1 MRKTQRPGS
10 RSGWRRWAGRGV
22 VALGAVVLCGSVLST
37 VPAAAKPA
45 STTTG
50 PGQSAPAPKTTSSPS
65 GLPTLDNGYDTPTPP
80 ELAAAAQARSSGK
93 PVAVADLTTETQ
105 QVFAA
110 PKGGFTVNVN
120 PVPVRTK
127 QAGLWVAIDTTLKHG
142 ADGYSP
148 AATAY
153 GTVTFSPGGTAP
165 LATTTF
171 DGTSYA
177 VSWPGAL
184 PAPTVSG
191 STATYANV
199 LPGVDL
205 IMSATVTGGFS
216 DVLVVHDATASHNPA
231 LAALR
236 LTTHASNGRVT
247 TQDGALTVT
256 STTGGRSLIASAA
269 TMWDS
274 NTDLTAAQ
282 AKPNP
287 LIGAD
292 PSDPQH
298 PGLAARIAQV
308 NTRADANSLT
318 LVPDQQL
325 LTGGHAAF
333 PLFIDPT
340 FNWHFADSAN
350 PAFDEVKQGYPC
362 NAVPLFNNKG
372 DAGDNGN
379 LGVGHNIWDSCVG
392 TMRAYY
398 QFQIPSQ
405 IRGANIN
412 LATVNATE
420 TYTATCSGNRT
431 VDLHWT
437 GGIGGGTDWN
447 SAPGVGGAPLATAVF
462 PPAYN
467 PDHCPK
473 NGEADGGFNVTSA
486 IRTEAGDGST
496 QFTVA
501 LTDDSNNSNNF
512 GRFNNTPTLE
522 IQYNHTPNVPGALSA
537 VTGGDNAGC
546 ATNQPYPFIGR
557 TIQANTPV
565 LRANVSDPD
574 GDLQL
579 ATFKFWVEGSSSPP
593 QTGQSA
599 DGVGSGGN
607 AATNLPWTS
616 FVSTLHNN
624 DVVDWQVQSTDGQAT
639 SSWSQICHFIAEPD
653 PPLKPV
659 IVNTDGHYPDS
670 GNGGHAV
677 SPSQTPGQFAISTP
691 SSNATKFVYELDQPP
706 APTSPGAPSVSTAAT
721 GVGGVAATP
730 GGRWPL
736 TDASGTTAA
745 DSSGAAHP
753 ATLATGATWAT
764 DPTRGGV
771 LATNG
776 STGFATTSGP
786 VVDTTQSYSVGA
798 WVKLS
803 SAGNYATAVSE
814 DGTSSSGF
822 YLQYSLPDN
831 KWAFSQVP
839 TDGSVTGIRAL
850 GAAPVL
856 NTWTYLVGVY
866 NATSGGLQLYVNGVP
881 AGTATNAKPWMASG
895 PLAIG
900 RGKAAGKNSD
910 FFPGQIG
917 DVQVYQRALT
927 ATEIDSI
934 FTNTPVTITPTWPGP
949 HNLYAYAV
957 DAAGDQSQTFDYP
970 FLVTMDPNKQCASLS
985 VCMNDTATTSS
996 TKSTAGNTSTI
1007 DGVNALSS
1015 TDLGNAGWAN
1025 NAVTVDGATFA
1036 LPKFGTG
1043 ADNVLAA
1050 NQTIGNQDPALS
1062 AYNGTQAA
1070 ATGVSSLMFL
1080 ATATNTPAET
1090 PPAINGDATAPYVP
1104 AGTQVAAE
1112 PCFVGQDPLGECAP
1126 SGTITYTDGSI
1137 GQYYLTVPDWLT
1149 GPPSLAAITLPGEIT
1164 PTGQNTAV
1172 NPKIYAFSVPL
1183 QPGVGIASV
1192 TLPDVGV
1199 QTNNGMD
1206 SLHIFAMSTRSGL
1219 GNVGAPSGENWT
1231 GGWAGPTEGSYNQE
1245 KGAAYANQTFR
1256 VAVRPSVSGNSVR
1269 IKLDNALGTGPLTI
1283 GHATVALA
1291 KPTSGSAPPSPV
1303 PASAPVNLTFG
1314 SGNTP
1319 GVTIPEGGMAYAN
1332 AQSLNVSAGQYL
1344 LVSFYLSSSA
1354 PYLVEHSLSSDAYE
1368 YTTPIGSGDSTTATT
1383 AAPFTATG
1391 EQDGRYT
1398 NLVTGVDVATPVNAA
1413 TLTGTP
1419 TQAVVGNN
1427 LVDAWQP
1434 NTEPNTTGSQVAD
1447 DLGGAEPS
1455 TPTPAGTIAEGI
1467 EANEIT
1473 VDNPQKYGGTT
1484 IVGGPDLLSR
1494 VDRDILAQ
1502 PNLGTVIID
1511 EGLQDVLN
1519 GASATSFES
1528 AVDALSN
1535 FLNSYGVNV
1544 VVIGLTPCG
1553 GYTGSGAA
1561 TNDQCTTAV
1570 DSTRT
1575 TLNQWLHFGSGL
1587 ASFVDPD
1594 ATLGTADTGGQEQLK
1609 PSADS
1614 GDHVNLSNAGY
1625 AALADKYLSPLA
1637 NWTLT
1642 DGTGTTA
1649 AFDSASD
1656 VSTYW
1661 PVSNDLGSAPATLT
1675 GGTSWVSDPAYGEVL
1690 QLDGTS
1696 GYASTP
1702 TPVVNTAASFTVAGW
1717 ANLSGTGHNA
1727 EIVSQDG
1734 TQSSEFALQ
1743 YDQADNRWAFGM
1755 ATGDTAGASSVRALS
1770 TSAPATGTWTHLV
1783 GTYNAGTHVLAL
1795 YVNGALA
1802 GTATDSTPWAA
1813 NGSLAIGRGFASGA
1827 NAEFFPGELSTVQ
1840 AFNYALTAQQVAALY
1855 QRLQ

>member
-1 MRKTQRPGS
+1 MSTTNRA
-10 RSGWRRWAGRGV
+10 GWRQWAGRGI
-22 VALGAVVLCGSVLST
+22 AAFGAAMLCGSILSGA
-37 VPAAAKPA
+37 PAAAAAKPA
-45 STTTG
+45 GTTAG
-50 PGQSAPAPKTTSSPS
+50 PGQSAPAAKAPKSPS
-65 GLPTLDNGYDTPTPP
+65 GLPTLDSGYDTPTPA
-80 ELAAAAQARSSGK
+80 ELAAAAQARTTGT

-105 QVFAA
+105 QVLAQ
-110 PKGGFTVNVN
+110 PKGGFTVSVN
-120 PVPVRTK
+120 PVPVRTR
-127 QAGLWVAIDTTLKHG
+127 QGGQWVAIDTTLQHAAG
-142 ADGYSP
+142 GYSP

-153 GTVTFSPGGTAP
+153 GTVTFSPGGTGP
-165 LATTTF
+165 LATTTL

-184 PAPTVSG
+184 PAPAVTG
-191 STATYANV
+191 STATYSNV

-205 IMSATVTGGFS
+205 VMSATVTGGFT
-216 DVLVVHDATASHNPA
+216 DVLVVHDATAARNPA
-231 LAALR
+231 LADLR
-236 LTTHASNGRVT
+236 LATHTIGGRVGT
-247 TQDGALTVT
+247 NADGALAIT
-256 STTGGRSLIASAA
+256 STTGGRSLVASAA

-274 NTDLTAAQ
+274 NTALATPNAA
-282 AKPNP
+282 
-287 LIGAD
+287 IGAD
-292 PSDPQH
+292 PSDTQH

-308 NTRADANSLT
+308 ATKADASSLT
-318 LVPDQQL
+318 LVPDHQL
-325 LTGGHAAF
+325 LTGAHSAF
-333 PLFIDPT
+333 PLFIDPS

-362 NAVPLFNNKG
+362 NSVSLFNNKG

-379 LGVGHNIWDSCVG
+379 LGVGNNIWDSCIG

-398 QFQIPSQ
+398 QFQLPSQ

-412 LATVNATE
+412 LATMNATE

-437 GGIGGGTDWN
+437 GGINGGTDWN
-447 SAPGVGGAPLATAVF
+447 SAPGVGGGALATAVF

-486 IRTEAGDGST
+486 IRADAGDGST

-501 LTDDSNNSNNF
+501 LTDDANNSNNF

-522 IQYNHTPNVPGALSA
+522 IQYNHTPNVPTALSA

-546 ATNQPYPFIGR
+546 ATTQPYPFIGR

-574 GDLQL
+574 GDQQQ
-579 ATFKFWVEGSSSPP
+579 ATFKFWVDGSSAQP
-593 QTGQSA
+593 QTGLSA
-599 DGVGSGGN
+599 DGVGSGGS
-607 AATNLPWTS
+607 AAVNLPWAS
-616 FVSTLHNN
+616 FVNTLHNN

-659 IVNTDGHYPDS
+659 ITNTDGHYPDS

-677 SPSQTPGQFAISTP
+677 SPAQTPGQFAIATP

-706 APTSPGAPSVSTAAT
+706 APTSPGAPAVTTAAT
-721 GVGGVAATP
+721 GVGGSAATP
-730 GGRWPL
+730 AGHWPL
-736 TDASGTTAA
+736 TDGTGTTAA
-745 DSSGAAHP
+745 DSSGSAKP
-753 ATLATGATWAT
+753 ATLATGASWAS
-764 DPTRGGV
+764 DPARGGV

-776 STGFATTSGP
+776 STGFATTAGP
-786 VVDTTQSYSVGA
+786 VLDTTQSYSVGA
-798 WVKLS
+798 WVKLTS
-803 SAGNYATAVSE
+803 TAGYATAVSQ

-822 YLQYSLPDN
+822 YLQYSLQDN

-850 GAAPVL
+850 GAAPTL

-866 NATSGGLQLYVNGVP
+866 NATTGGLQLYVNGVP
-881 AGTATNAKPWMASG
+881 AGTATNAKPWAATG

-900 RGKAAGKNSD
+900 RGKAAAKNSD

-927 ATEIDSI
+927 SAEIDAI
-934 FTNTPVTITPTWPGP
+934 FTNTPVTITPAWPGP

-970 FLVTMDPNKQCASLS
+970 FLVSMDPSKPCASLAA
-985 VCMNDTATTSS
+985 CMNDTAS
-996 TKSTAGNTSTI
+996 TANPKSTAGNNSTI

-1015 TDLGNAGWAN
+1015 TDLGNAGWTGN
-1025 NAVTVDGATFA
+1025 SVTVDGATFT
-1036 LPKFGTG
+1036 LPKFGTGG

-1050 NQTIGNQDPALS
+1050 NQTISNADPAL
-1062 AYNGTQAA
+1062 ATYNSQQAS

-1090 PPAINGDATAPYVP
+1090 PPAINGDVTAPYVP
-1104 AGTQVAAE
+1104 AGVQVAAE

-1126 SGTITYTDGSI
+1126 SGTVTYSDGSTN
-1137 GQYYLTVPDWLT
+1137 QYYLTVPDWLT
-1149 GPPSLAAITLPGEIT
+1149 GPASLAALTLPGEVT
-1164 PTGQNTAV
+1164 PTGQNSAV
-1172 NPKIYAFSVPL
+1172 SPKIYAFSVPL
-1183 QPGVGIASV
+1183 EPGVGVTSV

-1219 GNVGAPSGENWT
+1219 ANAGAPSGENWT
-1231 GGWAGPTEGSYNQE
+1231 GAWAGPTEGSYDME
-1245 KGAAYANQTFR
+1245 KTSYANQTFR

-1291 KPTSGSAPPSPV
+1291 KPAGGGAPPSPI
-1303 PASAPVNLTFG
+1303 PGSTPVNLTFG
-1314 SGNTP
+1314 SGNTA
-1319 GVTIPEGGMAYAN
+1319 GTTIPEGGMVYAN
-1332 AQSLNVSAGQYL
+1332 PQSLTVSAGQYL
-1344 LVSFYLSSSA
+1344 LVSFYLSSTA

-1368 YTTPIGSGDSTTATT
+1368 YVTPVGSGDNAAATTAT
-1383 AAPFTATG
+1383 PFTATG
-1391 EQDGRYT
+1391 EQDGRFT
-1398 NLVTGVDVATPVNAA
+1398 NLVTGVDVATAVNAA
-1413 TLTGTP
+1413 TQTGTP

-1434 NTEPNTTGSQVAD
+1434 DSQPNTTGAQVAD
-1447 DLGGAEPS
+1447 DLDGAEPS
-1455 TPTPAGTIAEGI
+1455 TPTPAGTIAEGV
-1467 EANEIT
+1467 ESNEIT
-1473 VDNPQKYGGTT
+1473 VDNPQQYAGTSV
-1484 IVGGPDLLSR
+1484 VGGPDLLSR

-1502 PNLGTVIID
+1502 PNLGTVILD

-1519 GASATSFES
+1519 GASASSFES
-1528 AVDALSN
+1528 AVDALDN
-1535 FLNSYGVNV
+1535 FLTAYGVNV

-1553 GYTGSGAA
+1553 GYTGSGAT
-1561 TNDQCTTAV
+1561 TNDQCTAAV

-1575 TLNQWLHFGSGL
+1575 TLNRWLHFGSGL
-1587 ASFVDPD
+1587 PAYVDPD
-1594 ATLGTADTGGQEQLK
+1594 ATLGAAGTGGQQQLK
-1609 PSADS
+1609 PAADA

-1625 AALADKYLSPLA
+1625 AALADKYLSPQA

-1642 DGTGTTA
+1642 DGTGSTA
-1649 AFDSASD
+1649 AVDSASD

-1661 PVSNDLGSAPATLT
+1661 PFSNDLGSNPATLT
-1675 GGTSWVSDPAYGEVL
+1675 GGTSWASDPTYGQVL

-1696 GYASTP
+1696 GFASTP
-1702 TPVVNTAASFTVAGW
+1702 KPVVSTTGSFTVAGW
-1717 ANLSGTGHNA
+1717 ANLGATGHNA

-1734 TQSSEFALQ
+1734 TQSSAFTLQ

-1755 ATGDTAGASSVRALS
+1755 SASDTAGASSVRALS
-1770 TSAPATGTWTHLV
+1770 AAAPATGTWTHLA
-1783 GTYNAGTHVLAL
+1783 GTYNALTHVLSL
-1795 YVNGALA
+1795 YVNGALV
-1802 GTATDSTPWAA
+1802 GTATDSAPWAA
-1813 NGSLAIGRGFASGA
+1813 NGSLAIGRGFVGGA
-1827 NAEFFPGELSTVQ
+1827 NAEFFPGELNTVQ
-1840 AFNYALTAQQVAALY
+1840 AFNYALTPQQVAALY